1 MADDRT
7 CIYCNIEQW
16 DAVIHISFIH
26 NFFWVEIL
34 CNIFIHIKCMPHTV
48 RTTENFH
55 WTNISTNS
63 PTLCITIELIF
74 THVVKV
80 TIGAI

>member
-26 NFFWVEIL
+26 KFFWVEIL

-48 RTTENFH
+48 RTMK
-55 WTNISTNS
+55 
-63 PTLCITIELIF
+63 IF
-74 THVVKV
+74 TGQIFRP
-80 TIGAI
+80 TRLPFALP